1 MDSLHVHLLINHL
14 PIAGTILGAFV
25 LAFALGFKSKH
36 TEIAAYAVFII
47 STIGAVISYLTGE
60 GAEHAVKQIPGLVKS
75 TIERHEDFSIYA
87 LIALSILGIF
97 SLIGIMMTKRKSRPV
112 GGMAIIT
119 FVMSLICFS
128 LIAWTAYLGGQI
140 RHTEL
145 SRDTI
150 IQIQPY
156 RDENLKRLP

>member
-14 PIAGTILGAFV
+14 PIAGTFLGAFV
-25 LAFALGFKSKH
+25 LAFALGLKSKH
-36 TEIAAYAVFII
+36 TEIAAYAVFIL
-47 STIGAVISYLTGE
+47 SAIGAVISYFTGE
-60 GAEHAVKQIPGLVKS
+60 GAEHVVKQIPGLVKS
-75 TIERHEDFSIYA
+75 AIERHEDFSIYA
-87 LIALSILGIF
+87 LIALCTLGIF
-97 SLIGIMMTKRKSRPV
+97 SIVGIIMAKRKSRPV

-145 SRDTI
+145 RKD
-150 IQIQPY
+150 QPAQNQPY
-156 RDENLKRLP
+156 RDQSLKKLP